1 MTIKSVEGKTK
12 CISDIITPS
21 YADVQ
26 TLCKMVDKRDEIIN
40 DANAELLKRG
50 CRISELVQ
58 INHDMGI
65 GMENNIRHVRG
76 ENIELR
82 REKHILDRGLTTTRY
97 DYTEACHYINDLKD
111 ELKCMRL
118 EKDKTDAENTRLWA
132 LDKNEMHRK
141 YEVLHK
147 HHLYEVASLND
158 TIDNMCK
165 SVREL
170 KTSCAEK
177 DRHIEM
183 LGRVE
188 FEADDDG
195 VHITYTVG

>member
-1 MTIKSVEGKTK
+1 MTITMVEGKTK
-12 CISDIITPS
+12 YVSDIITLS

-40 DANAELLKRG
+40 DANKELLKRG
-50 CRISELVQ
+50 CRISALEQTSVEVHAANKEYADEHARITL
-58 INHDMGI
+58 M
-65 GMENNIRHVRG
+65 
-76 ENIELR
+76 IEA
-82 REKHILDRGLTTTRY
+82 REG
-97 DYTEACHYINDLKD
+97 
-111 ELKCMRL
+111 ELKCL
-118 EKDKTDAENTRLWA
+118 KAAKDKTDAENTRLLA
-132 LDKNEMHRK
+132 FDKSETHRK
-141 YEVLHK
+141 YEELHS
-147 HHLYEVASLND
+147 HHLYEVGSLND

-165 SVREL
+165 SMREL

-183 LGRVE
+183 LGSVE